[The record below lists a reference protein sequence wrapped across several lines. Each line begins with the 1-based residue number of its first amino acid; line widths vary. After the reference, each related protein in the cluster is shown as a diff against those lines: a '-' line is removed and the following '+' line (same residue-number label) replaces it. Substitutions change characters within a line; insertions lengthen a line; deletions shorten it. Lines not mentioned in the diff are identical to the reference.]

1 MIYKYILSFFFLLI
15 TVSSFSQD
23 TKEEIQKKQQ
33 QLLKEISDLNNT
45 LDGIKKN
52 KKLSLGQLT
61 LVQRKIDARQELINN
76 INKDLR
82 RLNEDM
88 YQNELNIY
96 RLKKELDTL
105 KEQYA
110 KSLVFAYKNRSNYDY
125 LNFLFSA
132 NSFNDALKR
141 IAYLKSYRQYRE
153 TQVSTITKTQD
164 LLQNKIQSLS
174 SNKKDKNTS
183 LSDQSKQLGVLE
195 DDKKEK
201 DQVVTKLKGQ
211 EKNIASQI
219 KTKEKTR
226 QQLENALQSVIKKE
240 IAEAKRKEQERL
252 AKEEA
257 ARKKQEEANKKLNPV
272 QPPDIKPSTDV
283 TVNKSKTDNNSVV
296 KPPVNS
302 NRIYSPFESTT
313 EGLNL
318 SLNFEN
324 NRGKLP
330 WPIDQ
335 GYIAV
340 HFGNYTVP
348 NTNLKGYMPGLEIS
362 LPVGSNVKSVA
373 EGTVSAVFDLGN
385 AQTVVIRHGKYFT
398 AYSNMN
404 AISVNKGDNVK
415 VGTLLGKAALGDD
428 GDGQIIFMVSNDK
441 DVNLNPESWLRS
453 R

>member
-1 MIYKYILSFFFLLI
+1 MIYKYILSFFFLVI
-15 TVSSFSQD
+15 TVSAFSQD
-23 TKEEIQKKQQ
+23 TKEDIQKKQQ

-96 RLKKELDTL
+96 RLKRELDTL

-164 LLQNKIQSLS
+164 LLQNRIQSLS
-174 SNKKDKNTS
+174 SNKKDKSTS
-183 LSDQSKQLGVLE
+183 LSDQSTQLGVLE

-201 DQVVTKLKGQ
+201 DQVVNKLKGQ

-219 KTKEKTR
+219 KSKEKTR

-240 IAEAKRKEQERL
+240 IAEAKRKEQEKL

-257 ARKKQEEANKKLNPV
+257 ARKKQEEADKKLNPP
-272 QPPDIKPSTDV
+272 PPDTKITTDAVVNKPK
-283 TVNKSKTDNNSVV
+283 TVNTAVV
-296 KPPVNS
+296 KPPVNP
-302 NRIYSPFESTT
+302 NRTYSPFESTT

-330 WPIDQ
+330 WPVDQ

-340 HFGNYTVP
+340 HFGNYQVP
-348 NTNLKGYMPGLEIS
+348 NTKLKGYMPGLEIS
-362 LPVGSNVKSVA
+362 LPIGSSVKSVA

-415 VGTLLGKAALGDD
+415 VGTFLGKAAMGDD

-441 DVNLNPESWLRS
+441 DVNLDPESWLRS

>member
-1 MIYKYILSFFFLLI
+1 MYKYILSFFLLLI

-33 QLLKEISDLNNT
+33 QLLKEISDLNST

-52 KKLSLGQLT
+52 KKLSIGQLT

-132 NSFNDALKR
+132 NSFNDAIKR

-153 TQVSTITKTQD
+153 TQVSTITKTQE
-164 LLQNKIQSLS
+164 LLQNRIQSLS
-174 SNKKDKNTS
+174 INKKDKNAS

-201 DQVVTKLKGQ
+201 DQVVNKLKGQ
-211 EKNIASQI
+211 EKNIAAQI
-219 KTKEKTR
+219 KSKEKTR

-240 IAEAKRKEQERL
+240 IAEAKRKEKERL

-257 ARKKQEEANKKLNPV
+257 DRKKKEEAEKKLNPPV
-272 QPPDIKPSTDV
+272 PDTKTSTDV
-283 TVNKSKTDNNSVV
+283 AVDKPKTNITSVA
-296 KPPVNS
+296 KPPTNP
-302 NRIYSPFESTT
+302 NRTYSPFESTT

-324 NRGKLP
+324 NQGKLP
-330 WPIDQ
+330 WPVDQ

-340 HFGNYTVP
+340 HFGNYQVP
-348 NTNLKGYMPGLEIS
+348 NTKLKGYMPGLEIS
-362 LPVGSNVKSVA
+362 LPIGSTVKSVA

-404 AISVNKGDNVK
+404 GIAVNKGDNVRA
-415 VGTLLGKAALGDD
+415 GTVLGKAAMGDD

>member
-15 TVSSFSQD
+15 TVSAFSQD

-45 LDGIKKN
+45 LDDIKKN

-61 LVQRKIDARQELINN
+61 LVQRKIDARQELISN
-76 INKDLR
+76 INKDLS

-96 RLKKELDTL
+96 RLKNELDTL

-132 NSFNDALKR
+132 NTFNDALKR

-164 LLQNKIQSLS
+164 LLQNRIQSLG
-174 SNKKDKNTS
+174 SNKKEKNNS

-201 DQVVTKLKGQ
+201 DQVVSKLKGQ

-252 AKEEA
+252 ANEEA
-257 ARKKQEEANKKLNPV
+257 ARKKQQDAAAKLNPP
-272 QPPDIKPSTDV
+272 QPNTNTSTDV
-283 TVNKSKTDNNSVV
+283 PVNKPKTDNSAAV
-296 KPPVNS
+296 KPAVNS
-302 NRIYSPFESTT
+302 NRTYSPFESTT

-330 WPIDQ
+330 WPVDQ

-340 HFGNYTVP
+340 HFGNYNVP
-348 NTNLKGYMPGLEIS
+348 NTKLKGYMPGLEIS
-362 LPVGSNVKSVA
+362 LPVGATVKSVA

-404 AISVNKGDNVK
+404 GISVNKGDNVK
-415 VGTLLGKAALGDD
+415 VGTLLGKAAMGDD